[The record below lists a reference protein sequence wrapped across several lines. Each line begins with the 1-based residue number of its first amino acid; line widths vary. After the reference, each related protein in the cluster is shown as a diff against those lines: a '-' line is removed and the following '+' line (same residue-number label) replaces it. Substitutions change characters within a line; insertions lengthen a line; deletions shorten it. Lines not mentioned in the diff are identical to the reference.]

1 MADTS
6 TKSSNMNAD
15 TDLSDKSDQKDSIIV
30 DKRTFW
36 LMVAVVFA
44 CMSILGICVALVLWK
59 KVCYG
64 SNVFLVSFYLRFIK
78 FR

>member
-6 TKSSNMNAD
+6 SKSSNMNTD

-64 SNVFLVSFYLRFIK
+64 PKVFQFHFIIAI
-78 FR
+78 F

>member
-1 MADTS
+1 MADVS
-6 TKSSNMNAD
+6 TKSSNMKED
-15 TDLSDKSDQKDSIIV
+15 SELSDNSDQNNTVTV

-59 KVCYG
+59 KVCY
-64 SNVFLVSFYLRFIK
+64 
-78 FR
+78 

>member
-1 MADTS
+1 MADVS
-6 TKSSNMNAD
+6 TKSSNMKED
-15 TDLSDKSDQKDSIIV
+15 SELSDNSDQNNTVTV

-59 KVCYG
+59 KVFDYQ
-64 SNVFLVSFYLRFIK
+64 K
-78 FR
+78 H